1 MGEEFYCILKL
12 VSGEE
17 ILSLITIDESG
28 DEPIIVAQSP
38 VIMKVQYGAEGTSY
52 IKVKSWMDLS
62 DEDIFVIKP
71 DKVITMTETKDQ
83 KLIDIYNDFIKDEEQ
98 DIFTPPGR
106 TKVTNEMGL
115 IGKVSDARIK
125 LENIYNMK
133 TLPPTSDPKEPE

>member
-83 KLIDIYNDFIKDEEQ
+83 KLIVIYNDFIKDEEQ

-125 LENIYNMK
+125 LETIYNMK
-133 TLPPTSDPKEPE
+133 KLPPTSDPKEPE

>member
-125 LENIYNMK
+125 LENINNMK
-133 TLPPTSDPKEPE
+133 KLPPASDPKEPE

>member
-17 ILSLITIDESG
+17 IISLITIDETG
-28 DEPIIVAQSP
+28 DEAIIVAQNP
-38 VIMKVQYGAEGTSY
+38 LIMKVQYAPDGTSY

-62 DEDIFVIKP
+62 SEDIFVIKP

-98 DIFTPPGR
+98 DIFKAQGR
-106 TKVTNEMGL
+106 ISMTSEMGL
-115 IGKVSDARIK
+115 VGWVSDARIK
-125 LENIYNMK
+125 LETIYNMNQ
-133 TLPPTSDPKEPE
+133 LPPASDSKEPE

>member
-17 ILSLITIDESG
+17 IISLITIDETG
-28 DEPIIVAQSP
+28 DEAIIVAQNP
-38 VIMKVQYGAEGTSY
+38 LIMKVQYAPDGTSY

-62 DEDIFVIKP
+62 SEDIFVIKP

-125 LENIYNMK
+125 LETIYNMK
-133 TLPPTSDPKEPE
+133 KLPPTSDPKEPE

>member
-1 MGEEFYCILKL
+1 
-12 VSGEE
+12 
-17 ILSLITIDESG
+17 
-28 DEPIIVAQSP
+28 
-38 VIMKVQYGAEGTSY
+38 
-52 IKVKSWMDLS
+52 MDLS

-125 LENIYNMK
+125 LETIY
-133 TLPPTSDPKEPE
+133 

>member
-1 MGEEFYCILKL
+1 M
-12 VSGEE
+12 
-17 ILSLITIDESG
+17 ITIDESG

-125 LENIYNMK
+125 LETIYNMK
-133 TLPPTSDPKEPE
+133 KLPPTSDPKEPE

>member
-17 ILSLITIDESG
+17 ILSLINIDESG

-83 KLIDIYNDFIKDEEQ
+83 KLIDIYNDFIKDDDQ
-98 DIFTPPGR
+98 DIFSPPGK
-106 TKVTNEMGL
+106 TKVTSEMGL

-133 TLPPTSDPKEPE
+133 QLPPSDLSLIHI

>member
-17 ILSLITIDESG
+17 IISLITIDETG
-28 DEPIIVAQSP
+28 DEAIIVAQNP
-38 VIMKVQYGAEGTSY
+38 LIMKVQYAPDGTSY

-62 DEDIFVIKP
+62 SEDIFVIKP

-83 KLIDIYNDFIKDEEQ
+83 KLIDIYNDFIKDDDQ
-98 DIFTPPGR
+98 DIFTPPGK

-133 TLPPTSDPKEPE
+133 KLPPTSDPKEPE

>member
-17 ILSLITIDESG
+17 IISLITIDETG
-28 DEPIIVAQSP
+28 DEAIIVAQNP
-38 VIMKVQYGAEGTSY
+38 LIMKVQYAPDGTSY

-62 DEDIFVIKP
+62 SEDIFVIKP

-83 KLIDIYNDFIKDEEQ
+83 KLIDIYNDFIKDDDQ

-125 LENIYNMK
+125 LETIYNMK
-133 TLPPTSDPKEPE
+133 KLPPTSDPKEPE

>member
-38 VIMKVQYGAEGTSY
+38 VIMKVQSGAEGTSY

-133 TLPPTSDPKEPE
+133 QLPPSDPKES

>member
-38 VIMKVQYGAEGTSY
+38 VIMKIQYGAEGSSY

-83 KLIDIYNDFIKDEEQ
+83 KLIDIYNDFIQDDEQ
-98 DIFTPPGR
+98 DVFR
-106 TKVTNEMGL
+106 TQGKINMTSEMGL
-115 IGKVSDARIK
+115 VGKVDDARIK
-125 LENIYNMK
+125 LETIYNMK
-133 TLPPTSDPKEPE
+133 LLPPSDPKESE

>member
-17 ILSLITIDESG
+17 IISLITIDETG
-28 DEPIIVAQSP
+28 DEAIIVAQNP
-38 VIMKVQYGAEGTSY
+38 LIMKVQYAPDGTSY

-62 DEDIFVIKP
+62 SEDIFVIKP

-98 DIFTPPGR
+98 DILKAQGKINMTS
-106 TKVTNEMGL
+106 EMGL
-115 IGKVSDARIK
+115 VGKVDDARIK
-125 LENIYNMK
+125 LETIYNMK
-133 TLPPTSDPKEPE
+133 KLPPASDPKEPE

>member
-1 MGEEFYCILKL
+1 MGEEIYCILKL

-17 ILSLITIDESG
+17 ILSLINIDESG

-83 KLIDIYNDFIKDEEQ
+83 KLIDIYNDFI
-98 DIFTPPGR
+98 
-106 TKVTNEMGL
+106 
-115 IGKVSDARIK
+115 
-125 LENIYNMK
+125 
-133 TLPPTSDPKEPE
+133 

>member
-17 ILSLITIDESG
+17 ILSLINIDESG

-83 KLIDIYNDFIKDEEQ
+83 KLIDIYNDFLKDDEQ
-98 DIFTPPGR
+98 DIFNSPGK
-106 TKVTNEMGL
+106 TKVTSEMGL
-115 IGKVSDARIK
+115 IGKVDDARIK
-125 LENIYNMK
+125 LETIYNMK
-133 TLPPTSDPKEPE
+133 QLPPSDPKESQ

>member
-83 KLIDIYNDFIKDEEQ
+83 KLIDIYNDFIKDDDQ
-98 DIFTPPGR
+98 DIFTPPGK

-125 LENIYNMK
+125 LETIYNMK
-133 TLPPTSDPKEPE
+133 KLPPTSDPKEPE

>member
-17 ILSLITIDESG
+17 ILSLINIDESG

-98 DIFTPPGR
+98 DLFKTQGR
-106 TKVTNEMGL
+106 INMTSEMGL
-115 IGKVSDARIK
+115 VGTVSDARIK
-125 LENIYNMK
+125 LETIYNIK
-133 TLPPTSDPKEPE
+133 QLPPASDSKEPE

>member
-83 KLIDIYNDFIKDEEQ
+83 KLIDIYHDFIKDDDQ
-98 DIFTPPGR
+98 DTFSNTGK
-106 TKVTNEMGL
+106 TTVTSEMGL
-115 IGKVSDARIK
+115 LGKVDDARIK
-125 LENIYNMK
+125 LETIFNMK
-133 TLPPTSDPKEPE
+133 RLPPSDPKES

>member
-17 ILSLITIDESG
+17 IISLITIDETG
-28 DEPIIVAQSP
+28 DEAIIVAQNP
-38 VIMKVQYGAEGTSY
+38 LIMKVQYAPDGTSY

-62 DEDIFVIKP
+62 SEDIFVIKP

-83 KLIDIYNDFIKDEEQ
+83 KLIDIYNDFIKDDDQ
-98 DIFTPPGR
+98 DIFTPPGK

-133 TLPPTSDPKEPE
+133 QHPPSDPKDSQS

>member
-17 ILSLITIDESG
+17 IISLITIDETG
-28 DEPIIVAQSP
+28 DEAIIIAQSP
-38 VIMKVQYGAEGTSY
+38 LIMKIHYGPEGSSY

-62 DEDIFVIKP
+62 DEDIFLIKP

-83 KLIDIYNDFIKDEEQ
+83 KLIDIYNDFIKDDDQ
-98 DIFTPPGR
+98 DIFTPPGK

-133 TLPPTSDPKEPE
+133 QLPPSDPKES

>member
-62 DEDIFVIKP
+62 DEDIFLIKP

-83 KLIDIYNDFIKDEEQ
+83 KLIDIYHDFIKDDDQ
-98 DIFTPPGR
+98 DTFSNTGK
-106 TKVTNEMGL
+106 TTVTSEMGL
-115 IGKVSDARIK
+115 LGKVDDARIK
-125 LENIYNMK
+125 LETIFNMK
-133 TLPPTSDPKEPE
+133 RLPPSDPKES